1 MRRLLD
7 LDIHEVSLVGQPANM
22 RRFLVIKRRETEM
35 DELQKLIEGFSGRKL
50 DDEVVSEGLDAASM
64 EALTKQMTLLSEY
77 RDDLPVDVV
86 KAISLMCHQAAF
98 GIIKADDEP
107 DKPDMSVEDL
117 VGQVVDAATEKF
129 TESNKEVLSK
139 IETVLT
145 ELKETLTATE
155 TEVETETEVKPEVE
169 TKPAVEPDITP
180 EEMMAEFDTRLEN
193 LGVSP

>member
-1 MRRLLD
+1 MARRLLD

-22 RRFLVIKRRETEM
+22 RRFLVIKRHQENEM
-35 DELQKLIEGFSGRKL
+35 DELQKLIESFSGKKI
-50 DDEVVSEGLDAASM
+50 DDEVISEGLDAASM

-117 VGQVVDAATEKF
+117 VGQVVDAASEKF

-155 TEVETETEVKPEVE
+155 TEEVVETTEVKEE
-169 TKPAVEPDITP
+169 PAVEADITP
-180 EEMMAEFDTRLEN
+180 EEMMVMFDERLEG
-193 LGVSP
+193 LGAST